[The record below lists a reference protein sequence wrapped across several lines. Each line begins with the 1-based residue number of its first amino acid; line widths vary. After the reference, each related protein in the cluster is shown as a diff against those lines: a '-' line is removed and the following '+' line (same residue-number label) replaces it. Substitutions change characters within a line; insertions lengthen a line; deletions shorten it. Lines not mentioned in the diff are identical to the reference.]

1 MKINME
7 MEEIP
12 DLSNISKII
21 SLEIRNRS
29 SKKEKTGILSL
40 CYVPLKRSKCISIV
54 KIYSKNG
61 NMF

>member
-21 SLEIRNRS
+21 SNILRKFNGQKYRERLSLEIRNRS
-29 SKKEKTGILSL
+29 SKREKTGT
-40 CYVPLKRSKCISIV
+40 IV
-54 KIYSKNG
+54 IEV
-61 NMF
+61 